1 MSASMQAPWRW
12 AAAGAVGGLLI
23 GITLFAPAS
32 WLAAGIRAASAGHIQ
47 INHSR
52 GTVWS
57 GEGELV
63 LTGGAGS
70 AQAVAL
76 PGLVRWKLR
85 PAWSGFQIAVASDCC
100 TPQPLQIE
108 AQWSGAVQIQN
119 GQSHWPASLLTGL
132 GTPWN
137 TVAPQGQLHLRT
149 QDVRVVWNQGAK
161 LQGQIQVDAL
171 NIASRLSTLP
181 TMGSYRVTVQGGD
194 AVKLQLNILQGALQL
209 NGQGEWIANRLRFQG
224 EATAAPDALDSL
236 SNLLNIIGR
245 RDGARAVI
253 TVG

>member
-1 MSASMQAPWRW
+1 MSAPIATPWRW
-12 AAAGAVGGLLI
+12 AAVGAVGGLLV
-23 GITLFAPAS
+23 GVTVFAPAN
-32 WLAAGIRAASAGHIQ
+32 WLAAGIAAASAGHVQ
-47 INHSR
+47 IHHSR
-52 GTVWS
+52 GTVWA

-76 PGLVRWKLR
+76 PGLVRWNLR
-85 PAWSGFQIAVASDCC
+85 PAWSGFQIALASDCC

-108 AQWSGAVQIQN
+108 AQWRGAVQIQN
-119 GQSHWPASLLTGL
+119 GQSQFPAGLLTGL

-161 LQGQIQVDAL
+161 LQGQIEIEAL

-181 TMGSYRVTVQGGD
+181 TMGSYRVTIQGGE
-194 AVKLQLNILQGALQL
+194 AVKLQLNTLQGALQL
-209 NGQGEWIANRLRFQG
+209 NGKGEWIANRLRFQG
-224 EATAAPDALDSL
+224 EATAAPEALDSL

-245 RDGARAVI
+245 RDGVRSVI